1 MLSLHTSPLAPLGRT
16 RDAGGMNVYVR
27 QLSRELSR
35 AGIQVDVF
43 TRWVNSGDPPIEPLG
58 EHARLIRIQAGPLTS
73 LPTSALLPHTTEF
86 AARVKNFARRT
97 GRAYDLVHSHYW
109 LSGVAGL
116 TLAAAWDVPHVTM
129 FHTLEL
135 LKSERLGGPSPLTP
149 EGARRAEYEALIAR
163 SADAVTA
170 ATAHERDRLRRL
182 YDLQAS
188 RVRVLPCGVDLRTFT
203 PAGPAE
209 RAAARAGLGL
219 GLAPVL
225 LSVGRLDPIK
235 GTDLLLESLARM
247 RATAT
252 LVLVGG
258 DPSGDPELER
268 LRARAAD
275 LGLADRIRLPG
286 AAPQEDLP
294 RYYHAADAL
303 VVASRYESFGLVA
316 VEALAC
322 GTPVVAA
329 NVGGL
334 PSIVRDGE
342 NGVLV
347 PARTSDAFA
356 AALDTLLADMPLL
369 ERLRAAARPSVE
381 RFDWR
386 RIGGRIRRLYQELT
400 DEPTPMRACSCF

>member
-1 MLSLHTSPLAPLGRT
+1 MISLHTSPLAPLGRT

-35 AGIQVDVF
+35 GGVQVDVF
-43 TRWVNSGDPPIEPLG
+43 TRWVDPADPPIEPLG
-58 EHARLIRIQAGPLTS
+58 ERARLIRIQAGPLTP
-73 LPTSALLPHTTEF
+73 LPTSALLPHSAEF
-86 AARVKNFARRT
+86 ADRIRHFARRT
-97 GRAYDLVHSHYW
+97 GGGYDLVHSHYW
-109 LSGVAGL
+109 LSGVAGQ
-116 TLAAAWDVPHVTM
+116 TLADSWDVPHVTM

-163 SADAVTA
+163 SADVVTA

-182 YDLQAS
+182 YDLPAS
-188 RVRVLPCGVDLRTFT
+188 RVRVLPCGVDLRTFA
-203 PAGPAE
+203 PAGAAK
-209 RAAARAGLGL
+209 RAAARAGLDL
-219 GLAPVL
+219 GREPVL

-235 GTDLLLESLARM
+235 GVDLVLASLAQM
-247 RATAT
+247 RTPAT

-268 LRARAAD
+268 LRTRAEE
-275 LGLADRIRLPG
+275 LGVADRLRLPG
-286 AAPQEDLP
+286 AAPQDDLP

-347 PARTSDAFA
+347 APRTAEAFA
-356 AALDTLLADMPLL
+356 AALDALLADMPRL

-386 RIGGRIRRLYQELT
+386 RLGAQIRQLYQELA
-400 DEPTPMRACSCF
+400 DEPRPMRACSCF